1 MDTGFRYWLGRVPSA
16 TNRQELAAIVGEA
29 ARAMGFEGF
38 CYRQISWL
46 PRARDVVLGVGEHA
60 QEPAHPETDPV
71 IRHCRH
77 SNLPFVWRGDAGV
90 GWAQGVSSPRALGV
104 RGILSLTR
112 HGPAFD
118 DDEQQRVEPLL
129 LLVCKALHDAVLR
142 LEAPRFEPPL
152 TEREREVLRWTA
164 IGKTTPEVARILA
177 LSDNTIKF
185 HIKNASLKLG
195 TSNKTAA
202 VVQAVLMG
210 LLH

>member
-1 MDTGFRYWLGRVPSA
+1 MNIGYRHWLGRVPSA
-16 TNRQELAAIVGEA
+16 TNRQELAVIVGETT
-29 ARAMGFEGF
+29 RALGFERF
-38 CYRQISWL
+38 WYLQSSWL
-46 PRARDVVLGVGEHA
+46 PRARAVGLGVGEH
-60 QEPAHPETDPV
+60 PHDLGHPEAASAV
-71 IRHCRH
+71 RHCRH
-77 SNLPFVWRGDAGV
+77 SNQPFVWRCATGV
-90 GWAQGVSSPRALGV
+90 CWAQGVSSPRALGV

-112 HGPAFD
+112 RGPAFD
-118 DDEQQRVEPLL
+118 DEEQQRMEPLL

-142 LEAPRFEPPL
+142 LESPRIEPPL

-195 TSNKTAA
+195 AVNKTAA
-202 VVQAVLMG
+202 VVQAVLSG